1 MIDNKQFI
9 TIEGIDG
16 SGKST
21 FIPKIQKMIEERFG
35 EVVLTREPG
44 GTPFAEE
51 LREIILNKPMTK
63 MTEVLLAFAARAE
76 HLEELIIPALEKG
89 KFVISDRFTDSTLAY
104 QGYGKGVPI
113 EEIHTLTKLVQKD
126 LEPGLTLIFTVP
138 IEVSKE
144 RLGRTGKTPDKFE
157 SQNNEFFLNAIE
169 GYEKIAQTNP
179 ERYKLI
185 DSSKSLEHTEQQVNA
200 YMEEYFSKFQ
210 KQKKIDHK
218 L

>member
-51 LREIILNKPMTK
+51 LREIILNKPMSK

-76 HLEELIIPALEKG
+76 HLEYLIIPALEQG

-113 EEIHTLTKLVQKD
+113 DEINTLTKLVQKD

-138 IEVSKE
+138 LEVSKE

-157 SQNNEFFLNAIE
+157 SQDNNFFLNAIE
-169 GYEKIAQTNP
+169 GYEKIAKTNP

-185 DSSKSLEHTEQQVNA
+185 DSSKNLEYTEKQVNA
-200 YMEEYFSKFQ
+200 YMEEYFAKFQ
-210 KQKKIDHK
+210 KQKKNK
-218 L
+218 P

>member
-113 EEIHTLTKLVQKD
+113 EEIHALTKLVQKD

-169 GYEKIAQTNP
+169 GYEKIAKTNP

-210 KQKKIDHK
+210 KQKKNRP
-218 L
+218 

>member
-169 GYEKIAQTNP
+169 GYEKIAKTNP

-210 KQKKIDHK
+210 KQKKNRP
-218 L
+218 

>member
-210 KQKKIDHK
+210 KQKKNRP
-218 L
+218 